1 MAAYTATR
9 AGSTKS
15 AASVGWAQ
23 DTKTGW
29 GTIEVSSAAPGD
41 VFNMV
46 RIPKGAMIVG
56 GRVLGDKLDSTGAG
70 SACMTVNIGLTATV
84 FTPSGVS
91 YSPTSTSNVLGAAW
105 AFGSDF
111 SAVLGVKPETGRN
124 LPLGGLLLTEGP
136 LLVTDECFATVTII
150 TSAGGLTTGT
160 LTMQVDY
167 YMAQHS

>member
-1 MAAYTATR
+1 MTAFTATR
-9 AGSTKS
+9 AGLTKP

-29 GTIEVSSAAPGD
+29 GTIEVSAAAPAD

-70 SACMTVNIGLTATV
+70 SACMTVNIGLTAAV
-84 FTPSGVS
+84 LTPAGVS
-91 YSPTSTSNVLGAAW
+91 VSTASTSNALGAAW

-111 SAVLGVKPETGRN
+111 SAVLGYKPETGRN
-124 LPLGGLLLTEGP
+124 LPLGGLLLSDGP
-136 LLVTDECFATVTII
+136 LFVQDECWATLTVI
-150 TSAGGLTTGT
+150 TSAGGLTTGSLT
-160 LTMQVDY
+160 LQVDY